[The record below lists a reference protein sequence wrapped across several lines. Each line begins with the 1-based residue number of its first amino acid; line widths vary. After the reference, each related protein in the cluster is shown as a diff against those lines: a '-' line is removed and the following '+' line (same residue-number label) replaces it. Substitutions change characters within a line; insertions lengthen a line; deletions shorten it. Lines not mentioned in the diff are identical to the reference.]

1 MVPGPTSS
9 IPGGFLAA
17 KIAIAEKN
25 KDALLNALNRLTQI
39 SYEKGTRDGD
49 AAIRER
55 VRGLVAEA
63 EQYYRMARSFIPR
76 RAGDL
81 AMSTDVL
88 DFFEA
93 RFLERSSLRQLAEEL
108 QKEIDRQADLDRR
121 HNLQHADDGYLRK
134 INAYVADLKKD
145 VADWERVLSFHAE
158 PLLRRY
164 IDDMNEIILYHRL
177 ERLIQKMLTNQD
189 VFIRSGSLYD
199 EFKASLGRFA
209 RVAVLV
215 SGTIATE
222 RDIVEAVNQALQRNG
237 FRAVILRARNM
248 NPDIL
253 QAVYSEVIAEHKLV
267 PLAASRGAGAQ
278 KASEALAAA
287 EKKHAVSTF
296 DPAAIKDIIEDLCY
310 LEDRETES
318 KPDTAMPVNGLAD
331 RGEARYLFHSPGTF
345 DISLKFISEY
355 MRNSLIHLLDWVMKE
370 IQRSPSSARYL
381 APILETAPSIRS
393 FIKTYGMALDIS
405 SRKSNQEKTLIGGR
419 ERHYIPRQLAR
430 SLVQVISDNCVSLRR
445 SLIDAAYNVSN
456 LRDSALAK
464 KISVMQETCNQ
475 VHAKINK
482 GLSEIEKP

>member
-1 MVPGPTSS
+1 MVPGPTSF
-9 IPGGFLAA
+9 IPGGFLAG
-17 KIAIAEKN
+17 KIATAEKN

-63 EQYYRMARSFIPR
+63 EQFYRMARSFIPGK
-76 RAGDL
+76 AGDL
-81 AMSTDVL
+81 AMSADVL

-93 RFLERSSLRQLAEEL
+93 RFLERNSLRELAEEL
-108 QKEIDRQADLDRR
+108 KKEIDRQADLDRQ
-121 HNLQHADDGYLRK
+121 HNLQHAEDGYVRK
-134 INAYVADLKKD
+134 LNAYVADLKKD
-145 VADWERVLSFHAE
+145 VADWERVLSFYAE

-177 ERLIQKMLTNQD
+177 ERLLQKMMTNQD

-199 EFKASLGRFA
+199 EFKTALGRFA
-209 RVAVLV
+209 RAAVLA

-248 NPDIL
+248 SPDIL
-253 QAVYSEVIAEHKLV
+253 QAIYAEVIAEHNLA
-267 PLAASRGAGAQ
+267 PLAASRGASAQ

-287 EKKHAVSTF
+287 EKKHAAQTF

-310 LEDRETES
+310 LEDMETKP
-318 KPDTAMPVNGLAD
+318 KPDPAMPTNGLAD
-331 RGEARYLFHSPGTF
+331 RGEERYLFHSPGTF
-345 DISLKFISEY
+345 DNSLKFISEY
-355 MRNSLIHLLDWVMKE
+355 MRNSLIHLLDWVAKE
-370 IQRSPSSARYL
+370 IQRSPQTARYL
-381 APILETAPSIRS
+381 APIIETTPSVRS
-393 FIKTYGMALDIS
+393 FIDAYSMALDIS

-419 ERHYIPRQLAR
+419 ERHYIPRPLAR
-430 SLVQVISDNCVSLRR
+430 RLVQAINDNCVKLRH
-445 SLIDAAYNVSN
+445 SLIDAAYNVSS
-456 LRDSALAK
+456 LRDSVLAK
-464 KISVMQETCNQ
+464 KISVMQETCNHA
-475 VHAKINK
+475 HAKINK